1 LTGAVGPSLIA
12 SDIIRSM
19 TRAGFSRDEIYDV
32 LSGIGLPGEQVQLL
46 IDRVAA
52 EFHDAGLEPRPSR
65 LSAEVEIVFEKAL
78 GKLQHTMLARMDT
91 LTQRLELA
99 KTELEKLGRRVVEL
113 QSIMIQTR
121 RPRSRSK
128 HLTTKSARKSGK
140 L

>member
-1 LTGAVGPSLIA
+1 
-12 SDIIRSM
+12 M
-19 TRAGFSRDEIYDV
+19 TRAGFSRDEIYDM

-65 LSAEVEIVFEKAL
+65 LSAEVEIVFERAL

-91 LTQRLELA
+91 LAQRLEFA

-113 QSIMIQTR
+113 QSIVVQTR
-121 RPRSRSK
+121 RSRSGRK
-128 HLTTKSARKSGK
+128 HLATKSSRKSGK
-140 L
+140 W